1 MNSLKLQSK
10 GCNLLDLGCN
20 IINSCSNSTTIIHL
34 MASVPVIKLVFRM
47 YKVRKTLMTA
57 RSYHGA
63 FVSPD
68 DLAAAGDGQPFR
80 KG

>member
-1 MNSLKLQSK
+1 
-10 GCNLLDLGCN
+10 
-20 IINSCSNSTTIIHL
+20 
-34 MASVPVIKLVFRM
+34 MASVQVIKLLFRV
-47 YKVRKTLMTA
+47 YKGRKTRMAA

-68 DLAAAGDGQPFR
+68 DLAAASGGQPFR